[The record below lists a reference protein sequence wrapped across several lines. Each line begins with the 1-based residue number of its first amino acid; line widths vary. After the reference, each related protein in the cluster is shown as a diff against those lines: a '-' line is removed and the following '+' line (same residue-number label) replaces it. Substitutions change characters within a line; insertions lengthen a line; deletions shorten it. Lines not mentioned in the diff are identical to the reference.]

1 MAAVLCK
8 YFVPPDLTCLG
19 HGGDVVA
26 GAAHL
31 GEHLVQPLEGAVQVD
46 LDPAGGGSHILPVI
60 FCAPTLDKGHPDGA
74 HLGQLVH
81 GLKSVVDGL

>member
-8 YFVPPDLTCLG
+8 YFVQPDLTCLG

-31 GEHLVQPLEGAVQVD
+31 CEDFVQPLQGTVQVD
-46 LDPAGGGSHILPVI
+46 LNPARSR
-60 FCAPTLDKGHPDGA
+60 GH
-74 HLGQLVH
+74 V
-81 GLKSVVDGL
+81 LKISKL